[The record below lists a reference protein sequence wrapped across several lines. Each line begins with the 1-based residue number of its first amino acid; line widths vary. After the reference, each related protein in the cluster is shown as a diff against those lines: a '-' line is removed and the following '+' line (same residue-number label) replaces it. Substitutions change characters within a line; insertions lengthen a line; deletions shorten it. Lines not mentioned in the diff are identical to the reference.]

1 MTPLDSSGPLWNL
14 REHNR
19 NNCEWKLTVMAMT
32 AVARE
37 TVFAL
42 RRQIAKIEGT
52 LPERLQAPAAAALDG
67 GSDLTIVRRG
77 LAAALPDTFLPI
89 GVERLDAA
97 LSGGLPKAALTEIHG
112 LETRDAGAVAGFA
125 LSLVSLILNQAQ
137 GLPILWIG
145 TSEIF
150 HEAGF
155 PYARGLHAG
164 FGIEPGQLLFSE
176 APRLVDAL
184 WVAEEAARMTALA
197 AVILEIRGNPQRL
210 DLTATRRLHARAQ
223 AAGRP
228 VFLLRQAA
236 EPEPTAAPVR
246 LIAVSAPAVPRAT
259 VAGPLAS
266 SIGHPAFTISIGKS
280 RTALPGQFTLE
291 WNPDERRF
299 DERRGDERRGEGSE
313 WAENPVP
320 VVSLSGDRKDPAAAA
335 GEILAF
341 PAVGSSVAISP
352 TTRDQP
358 PPGQRAAH
366 LGPRRAG

>member
-1 MTPLDSSGPLWNL
+1 
-14 REHNR
+14 
-19 NNCEWKLTVMAMT
+19 MAIS

-52 LPERLQAPAAAALDG
+52 LPERLQAPAGAPLDAD
-67 GSDLTIVRRG
+67 GSADATPGADLTIVRRG
-77 LAAALPDTFLPI
+77 LAAALPDAFLPI
-89 GVERLDAA
+89 GVERLDDA
-97 LSGGLPKAALTEIHG
+97 LTGGLPKAALSEIHG

-125 LSLVSLILNQAQ
+125 LSLTSLILKQAQ

-150 HEAGF
+150 REAGF
-155 PYARGLHAG
+155 PYARGLQAA
-164 FGIEPGQLLFSE
+164 FGIEPKQLLFSE
-176 APRLVDAL
+176 APKLVDAL

-223 AAGRP
+223 SAGRP

-246 LIAVSAPAVPRAT
+246 LIVSSAPAVPRET
-259 VAGPLAS
+259 VAGPLAG
-266 SIGHPAFTISIGKS
+266 SIGRPAFTISIGKS

-291 WNPDERRF
+291 WNPDERVF
-299 DERRGDERRGEGSE
+299 DERRGQKQRT
-313 WAENPVP
+313 ENPVP
-320 VVSLSGDRKDPAAAA
+320 VVSLPRGRKDPAAASGA
-335 GEILAF
+335 VLAF
-341 PAVGSSVAISP
+341 PAVGSSGAVSSA
-352 TTRDQP
+352 TGDQP

-366 LGPRRAG
+366 LSPRRAG